1 MTARRGLTLAL
12 IVLLAAVLLLGIRVG
27 AAPLSL
33 DEVLQGLTGSADAR
47 TLAIVRELRLP
58 RVLLA
63 ALCGAALALSGATY
77 QAVFR
82 NALAEPYVLGISSGA
97 AVGAVAAVVLKLER
111 FGHWAVPLAAF
122 LGGGV
127 ALALV
132 LRIAL
137 VGPRSLDRNVLLL
150 AGVVV
155 GAFSNAVVV
164 LFLAFADVET
174 FRSAVFWMLGSLGGA
189 SWDRVATMLAVLL
202 AAGTALL
209 ALART
214 LDLLAVGEATAA
226 ALGIGVER
234 AKWSALLL
242 AALLTATAVAVTGV
256 IGFVGLVVPHAVRL
270 VRGSLHRGLLPDAAL
285 LGAAFLVLADL
296 LARTLARPAELPI
309 GVVTAIIGV
318 PLFVVLLRR
327 RHV

>member
-1 MTARRGLTLAL
+1 MTRRRGLTVVL
-12 IVLLAAVLLLGIRVG
+12 VLLLLGVLLLGIRVG
-27 AAPLSL
+27 AAPLTL
-33 DEVLQGLTGSADAR
+33 DEVLQGLRGTADTR

-63 ALCGAALALSGATY
+63 ALCGAALALSGAAY

-82 NALAEPYVLGISSGA
+82 NPLAEPYVLGISSGA
-97 AVGAVAAVVLKLER
+97 AVGAVAAVVLRLDR
-111 FGHWAVPLAAF
+111 FGPWLLPLAAF
-122 LGGGV
+122 AGSAL

-137 VGPRSLDRNVLLL
+137 AGPRTLDRTLLLL

-155 GAFSNAVVV
+155 GAFSNAIVVI
-164 LFLAFADVET
+164 FLAFADAET

-189 SWDRVATMLAVLL
+189 SWDRVGTMLVVLL
-202 AAGTALL
+202 AAGGALL
-209 ALART
+209 GMART

-226 ALGIGVER
+226 ALGAQVER
-234 AKWSALLL
+234 AKWGALLL

-256 IGFVGLVVPHAVRL
+256 IGFVGLVVPHAVRMM
-270 VRGSLHRGLLPDAAL
+270 RGSLHRGLLPDVAL

-296 LARTLARPAELPI
+296 LARSLARPAELPI
-309 GVVTAIIGV
+309 GAVTAFVGV
-318 PLFVVLLRR
+318 PLFLVLLRR
-327 RHV
+327 RHG